1 MIFFHDSRDAAFRT
15 PEGARET
22 NAVVAL
28 RLRAD
33 GAENVRLRLWW
44 AGKETVLPMEKNADG
59 LYEAQTRTPEQ
70 AGLLWYY
77 FMAEADGKT
86 VFYGN
91 APDCLGGVGAI
102 WDHEP
107 PSFQIT
113 VYDPA
118 FSPPAWMRETVIYQ
132 IMVDRFYAS
141 RPAAGR
147 EPPERGHWHMDWYE
161 PPELRVTDGDNAAD
175 DFFGGDLAGVRQ
187 KLPYL
192 KKLGVGAIYFNPI
205 FRARSNHKYDTA
217 DYLMVDPAFGDE
229 AAFRAL
235 CNDALAQGIRIVL
248 DGVFSHTGAFSRY
261 FDLGGDFSES
271 GACRIETSPYVS
283 WYTFHKWPADYDCWW
298 GVKTLP
304 NVREMDEGYL
314 DFIIRGEDAVAA
326 HWLRAGASGWRL
338 DVADELPMPFLR
350 LLRAR
355 VKRENPDAAL
365 IGEVWEDAS
374 NKIAY
379 DETRTYCAGDTL
391 DSVMNYPLRD
401 ALLSFMTG
409 ELSALQFTR
418 RVNHLREVYPTGF
431 FYSLMNLIGSHDRP
445 RAVNV
450 LSGAPDQNPPR
461 EARSAKK
468 LTDAQYALGS
478 RRLTAAW
485 RFLCALPGMPSLY
498 YGDEAGNQGMAD
510 PFCRGTYPWGREDQ
524 ALLSDM
530 AEAIARRN
538 ASAALKTGAM
548 RLFAAGEDVAVV
560 IRNIRDGR
568 DVFGNDAKDGCVLSA
583 LNRADAPRHI
593 TIEDPWLRESMTL
606 ELPAQTCLTIENP

>member
-1 MIFFHDSRDAAFRT
+1 MILFHDSRDAAFRT
-15 PEGARET
+15 PPGARET
-22 NAVVAL
+22 GAAVIL

-33 GAENVRLRLWW
+33 GVANVRLRLWW
-44 AGKETVLPMEKNADG
+44 VGRETVLPMAKNANG
-59 LYEAQTRTPEQ
+59 LYEAETRMPEQ

-77 FMAEADGKT
+77 FLAEADGKT

-91 APDCLGGVGAI
+91 APDCLGGVGAV

-141 RPAAGR
+141 RQVLGR
-147 EPPERGHWHMDWYE
+147 EPPERGHWHLDWYE
-161 PPELRVTDGDNAAD
+161 PPELRITAGDNAAD
-175 DFFGGDLAGVRQ
+175 DFFGGDLEGVRQ

-192 KKLGVGAIYFNPI
+192 KNLGVGAIYFNPI

-235 CNDALAQGIRIVL
+235 CKDAQAQGIKIVL

-271 GACRIETSPYVS
+271 GACQIESSPYVS
-283 WYTFHKWPADYDCWW
+283 WYTFKKWPSDYDCWW

-304 NVREMDEGYL
+304 SVWEMDEGYL

-326 HWLRAGASGWRL
+326 HWLRSGASGWRL

-350 LLRAR
+350 LLRQR
-355 VKRENPDAAL
+355 VKRENPEAAL

-379 DETRTYCAGDTL
+379 EETRTYCAGDTL

-401 ALLSFMTG
+401 ALLGFING
-409 ELSALQFTR
+409 EISALQFTR
-418 RVNHLREVYPTGF
+418 RVSHLNEVYPKGF

-450 LSGAPDQNPPR
+450 LSGAADQSPPR
-461 EARSAKK
+461 ETRSAKK
-468 LTDAQYALGS
+468 LTDAQYALGK

-510 PFCRGTYPWGREDQ
+510 PFCRGTYPWGREDV
-524 ALLSDM
+524 ALLADM

-538 ASAALKTGAM
+538 ASAVLKTGAM
-548 RLFAAGEDVAVV
+548 RLFATSEDVAVV

-568 DVFGNDAKDGCVLSA
+568 DEFGREAPDGCVLAA
-583 LNRADAPRHI
+583 LNRADALRRVTI
-593 TIEDPWLRESMTL
+593 TDSWLREPLTL
-606 ELPAQTCLTIENP
+606 ELPAQTCLTIEYP